1 MTSTKAQELKELN
14 QFAHTSG
21 DVKQQYVSDATTERH
36 NEYSDQFRMLFAE
49 IDKQVFEKEL
59 YLDATLSRNTL
70 ARDLSTNIRYIT
82 LAIKQE
88 TGCSFTQYNNNYRVA
103 RAITLM
109 REKNANHSVQQI
121 ALQCGYTTVSSFYR
135 NFKSVTGQTPAAYL
149 ERLAQE

>member
-1 MTSTKAQELKELN
+1 MSAIKETTLKELN
-14 QFAHTSG
+14 QSSHTST
-21 DVKQQYVSDATTERH
+21 DVYQQHAPDSRTESH
-36 NEYSDQFRMLFAE
+36 NEYSDQFRTLFAE

-70 ARDLSTNIRYIT
+70 ARDLSTNIRYVT

-88 TGCSFTQYNNNYRVA
+88 TGCSFTQYINNYRVA

-149 ERLAQE
+149 ERLVEE